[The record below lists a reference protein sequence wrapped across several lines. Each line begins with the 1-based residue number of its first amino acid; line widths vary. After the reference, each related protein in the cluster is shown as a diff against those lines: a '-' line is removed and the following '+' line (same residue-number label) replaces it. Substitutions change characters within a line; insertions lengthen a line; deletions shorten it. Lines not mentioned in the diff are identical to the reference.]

1 MGWLAASRRIQMLS
15 AIKLSTIHD
24 HFRSETAAPAIF
36 AAVTALAGYK
46 RRELMGWLAVS
57 RQSLMLSMCANYQ
70 NIKILSKYQQLIS
83 TDKTKT
89 TFKNETK
96 ATFKTNTECWV
107 ESLWLYKAHSP
118 VQYKGAPTVQS
129 SVPVQQCSQIPD
141 YNQCFSLHSLIS
153 RTQLNIIR
161 SHCTMYSQ
169 VHSKTT

>member
-1 MGWLAASRRIQMLS
+1 MFWGFDNTSQYQYANSVQNTL
-15 AIKLSTIHD
+15 T
-24 HFRSETAAPAIF
+24 TY
-36 AAVTALAGYK
+36 V
-46 RRELMGWLAVS
+46 RELS
-57 RQSLMLSMCANYQ
+57 KYQ

-141 YNQCFSLHSLIS
+141 YNQCFSLNSLIS